1 MKFEEVVRN
10 MRSEGIRL
18 THGEHNAD
26 LARVFYTAYL
36 EHKNDM
42 VKRLTGGTSF
52 AVKEKTSTSITG
64 TGRRGERITFRLHK
78 EFLKCYESGEK
89 ELHIF
94 KLALVVETKRGHVEI
109 PLEKFAYSVLLN
121 GEDYFPDYSSEE
133 ELCLF
138 GKED

>member
-18 THGEHNAD
+18 THSEHNAE

-36 EHKNDM
+36 EQKLDM

-52 AVKEKTSTSITG
+52 AVKEKNSTSITG
-64 TGRRGERITFRLHK
+64 TGRRGEKVTFRLHK

-94 KLALVVETKRGHVEI
+94 KLALVGETRRGFIEI
-109 PLEKFAYSVLLN
+109 PLEQYAYSVLLN
-121 GEDYFPDYSSEE
+121 GEDYFPDFSSEE

>member
-18 THGEHNAD
+18 THSEHNAE

-36 EHKNDM
+36 EQKLDM

-52 AVKEKTSTSITG
+52 AVREKNSTSITG
-64 TGRRGERITFRLHK
+64 TGRRGEKVTFRLHK

-94 KLALVVETKRGHVEI
+94 KLALVGETRRGFIEI
-109 PLEKFAYSVLLN
+109 PLEQYAYSVLLN
-121 GEDYFPDYSSEE
+121 GEDYFPDFSSEE